1 MPTTFAFSTG
11 LYIPIDLFLRAS
23 GLHDKRNNMKE
34 VNQYIRDN
42 YPIFHEGYIWYL
54 FALSAAKECQK
65 EGKFWMYQDDIAERI
80 FNYLDDM
87 VGSGHVRVTYI
98 K

>member
-1 MPTTFAFSTG
+1 MHTTATFTTG
-11 LYIPIDLFLRAS
+11 LYIPIDVFLRAS
-23 GLHDKRNNMKE
+23 GLRDERNNME
-34 VNQYIRDN
+34 EINQYIRDN
-42 YPIFHEGYIWYL
+42 YPIFHEGYIWYH
-54 FALSAAKECQK
+54 FALDAAEKCQK

-80 FNYLDDM
+80 FNCLDDM